1 MVVFWFVIILLVA
14 SFICGIV
21 FKDFIIK
28 LCNKIFGVFNKV
40 QKDVVDGTTKIVDD
54 VNKDIKGE

>member
-1 MVVFWFVIILLVA
+1 MIVFWFVIILLVV
-14 SFICGIV
+14 SFISGI
-21 FKDFIIK
+21 FLKDFIIK

-54 VNKDIKGE
+54 VNKDIKG